1 MTRSLSTEVWHG
13 ASGFGRIARFVLTPL
28 SWLYAAG
35 WECYVALYRWGIKR
49 AKRPH
54 RPVVCVGNLVVGGSG
69 KTPLTLHVADL
80 LRSMGRPVVIG
91 CSGYGSSAAVGAA
104 IAQYPQPVANR
115 ELWEE
120 LLGAVENGGHTV
132 SFEKVKGH
140 ANLLGRASSEAERYN
155 QRCDELAVAA
165 CPVL

>member
-1 MTRSLSTEVWHG
+1 MKQRWFDNWRRNG
-13 ASGFGRIARFVLTPL
+13 
-28 SWLYAAG
+28 WL
-35 WECYVALYRWGIKR
+35 
-49 AKRPH
+49 
-54 RPVVCVGNLVVGGSG
+54 N
-69 KTPLTLHVADL
+69 
-80 LRSMGRPVVIG
+80 
-91 CSGYGSSAAVGAA
+91 SSKK
-104 IAQYPQPVANR
+104 PVANR

-120 LLGAVENGGHTV
+120 LLDADEKGGHTV